1 MTLSSTRPS
10 ASPAQTSLILENV
23 SLEFPVYNTHARSL
37 KRSLLHLTT
46 GGRIGLSGHDL
57 VVVKSLADISIVLE
71 HGDRVALLGHNG
83 AGKTTLL
90 RVLAGAYEPTAG
102 VVRRTGRVAALFDLM
117 LGMDP
122 EATGEENITIRAMLM
137 GLSRRQIAQR
147 QYAIAAFT
155 ELGDYLQMPI
165 RTYSSGMLLRLGFG
179 ISTSIEPEILLMDE
193 WLAAGDAAFM
203 VKAQARLEDLIG
215 NTGILVLAS
224 HSLGM
229 IKRICNKAVWMEKG
243 AVMRIGEVGE
253 VSEAYLQSVSGGSG
267 GSADETHAA

>member
-1 MTLSSTRPS
+1 MTNAQLSPS
-10 ASPAQTSLILENV
+10 AVLTSLVLEDV
-23 SLEFPVYNTHARSL
+23 SLEFPVYNTRARSL

-46 GGRIGLSGHDL
+46 GGRIGLAGNDL
-57 VVVKSLADISIVLE
+57 VVVQALSNISLRFE

-83 AGKTTLL
+83 AGKTTML

-137 GLSRRQIAQR
+137 GLSRGQIEIKR
-147 QYAIAAFT
+147 REIADFT

-179 ISTSIEPEILLMDE
+179 ISTSIDPEILLMDE
-193 WLAAGDAAFM
+193 WLAAGDAAFIG
-203 VKAQARLEDLIG
+203 KAQARMEELIG

-224 HSLGM
+224 HSLSL
-229 IKRICNKAVWMEKG
+229 ISRVCNKAVWMEKG
-243 AVMRIGEVGE
+243 AVLRFGEVGQ
-253 VSEAYLQSVSGGSG
+253 VSEAYIASVGG
-267 GSADETHAA
+267 AAA

>member
-1 MTLSSTRPS
+1 MPASTEIALS
-10 ASPAQTSLILENV
+10 LDNV

-57 VVVKSLADISIVLE
+57 VVVRSLADVSLE
-71 HGDRVALLGHNG
+71 LVHGDRVALLGHNG

-90 RVLAGAYEPTAG
+90 RVLAGAYEPTTG
-102 VVRRTGRVAALFDLM
+102 LVRRTGRVAALFDLM

-137 GLSRRQIAQR
+137 GLSRRQIVEKR
-147 QYAIAAFT
+147 QAIAAFT

-193 WLAAGDAAFM
+193 WLAAGDAAFI
-203 VKAQARLEDLIG
+203 VKAQARLEELIG

-224 HSLGM
+224 HSLGL

-243 AVMRIGEVGE
+243 SVRRFGEVGE
-253 VSEAYLQSVSGGSG
+253 VSEAYMASI
-267 GSADETHAA
+267 AAG

>member
-1 MTLSSTRPS
+1 MALAQPDRS
-10 ASPAQTSLILENV
+10 ASQIALSLENV

-37 KRSLLHLTT
+37 KRSLLHMTT
-46 GGRIGLSGHDL
+46 GGRIGLSGNDL
-57 VVVKSLADISIVLE
+57 VVVRSLSDISLE
-71 HGDRVALLGHNG
+71 LVHGDRVALLGHNG

-90 RVLAGAYEPTAG
+90 RVLAGAYEPTG
-102 VVRRTGRVAALFDLM
+102 GIVRRTGRVAALFDLM

-137 GLSRRQIAQR
+137 GLSRGQIVEKRQ
-147 QYAIAAFT
+147 AIAAFT

-179 ISTSIEPEILLMDE
+179 ISTSIDPDILLMDE
-193 WLAAGDAAFM
+193 WLAAGDAAFLA
-203 VKAQARLEDLIG
+203 KAQARLEELIG

-224 HSLGM
+224 HSIGL

-243 AVMRIGEVGE
+243 VVRQFGEVGE
-253 VSEAYLQSVSGGSG
+253 VSDAYRASV
-267 GSADETHAA
+267 AAA

>member
-1 MTLSSTRPS
+1 MTSAPSLPS
-10 ASPAQTSLILENV
+10 ANETSLILKDV

-46 GGRIGLSGHDL
+46 GGRIGLSGGDL
-57 VVVKSLADISIVLE
+57 VVVRALSGISLNFE

-90 RVLAGAYEPTAG
+90 RVLSGAYEPTAG
-102 VVRRTGRVAALFDLM
+102 VMQRTGRVAALFDLM

-122 EATGEENITIRAMLM
+122 EATGDENITIRAMLM
-137 GLSRRQIAQR
+137 GLSRNQIAEKR
-147 QYAIAAFT
+147 VIIATFT

-165 RTYSSGMLLRLGFG
+165 RTYSSGMLLRLGFA

-193 WLAAGDAAFM
+193 WLAAGDAAFIG
-203 VKAQARLEDLIG
+203 KAQARLEELIG

-224 HSLGM
+224 HSLNL
-229 IKRICNKAVWMEKG
+229 IQTICNKAVWMEKG
-243 AVMRIGEVGE
+243 SIVRFGEVAE
-253 VSEAYLQSVSGGSG
+253 ISKEYMESVARGSL
-267 GSADETHAA
+267 SAAK

>member
-1 MTLSSTRPS
+1 MALAQPDRS
-10 ASPAQTSLILENV
+10 ASQIALSLDNV

-37 KRSLLHLTT
+37 KRSLLHMTT
-46 GGRIGLSGHDL
+46 GGRIGLSGNDL
-57 VVVKSLADISIVLE
+57 VVVKSLSDISLE
-71 HGDRVALLGHNG
+71 FVHGDRIALLGHNG

-90 RVLAGAYEPTAG
+90 RVLAGAYEPTG
-102 VVRRTGRVAALFDLM
+102 GTVRRTGRVAALFDLM

-137 GLSRRQIAQR
+137 GLSRGQIVEKRQ
-147 QYAIAAFT
+147 AIAAFT

-179 ISTSIEPEILLMDE
+179 ISTSIEPDILLMDE
-193 WLAAGDAAFM
+193 WLAAGDAAFIA
-203 VKAQARLEDLIG
+203 KAQARLEELIG

-224 HSLGM
+224 HSIGL

-243 AVMRIGEVGE
+243 VVRQFGEVGE
-253 VSEAYLQSVSGGSG
+253 VSDAYRASVG
-267 GSADETHAA
+267 AA

>member
-1 MTLSSTRPS
+1 MIMTSVRPL
-10 ASPAQTSLILENV
+10 PLPTQTSLVLENV
-23 SLEFPVYNTHARSL
+23 SLEFPVYNTHGRSF

-46 GGRIGLSGHDL
+46 GGRIGLSGNDL
-57 VVVKSLADISIVLE
+57 VVVRALSDISLDLE

-102 VVRRTGRVAALFDLM
+102 VIRRTGRIAALFDLM

-122 EATGEENITIRAMLM
+122 EATGDENITIRAMLM
-137 GLSRRQIAQR
+137 GLSRRQIAEKR
-147 QYAIAAFT
+147 RTIAEFT

-193 WLAAGDAAFM
+193 WLAAGDAAFIG
-203 VKAQARLEDLIG
+203 KAQARLQELIG

-224 HSLGM
+224 HSLDL

-243 AVMRIGEVGE
+243 AVMCFGEVGA
-253 VSEAYLQSVSGGSG
+253 VSEAYMASVDG
-267 GSADETHAA
+267 ELR